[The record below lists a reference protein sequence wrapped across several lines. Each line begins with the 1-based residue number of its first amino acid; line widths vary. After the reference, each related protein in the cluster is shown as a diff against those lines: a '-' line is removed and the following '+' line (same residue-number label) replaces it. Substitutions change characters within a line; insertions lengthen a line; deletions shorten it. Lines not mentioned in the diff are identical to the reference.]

1 MRSHFLPKS
10 PLFGR
15 NWLVRQ
21 KLAGSADGSVRLKIS
36 NFWPNNFG
44 RTFGRTVLPKKHR
57 NNFRSYTSKNAW
69 GVKSTA
75 EQVPVWGGEECKHS
89 SQERTKFWGGSLINS
104 LATLKE
110 KELTRTLKRSWLF
123 QVYLTQAR
131 SSSIW
136 DTPYTW
142 KIRKQSNVQYYCPA
156 AQLQKSFDI
165 CLTFSIY
172 CISCMHHHDGFVRQ
186 I

>member
-57 NNFRSYTSKNAW
+57 NNFRSYTTS
-69 GVKSTA
+69 
-75 EQVPVWGGEECKHS
+75 H
-89 SQERTKFWGGSLINS
+89 
-104 LATLKE
+104 
-110 KELTRTLKRSWLF
+110 
-123 QVYLTQAR
+123 R
-131 SSSIW
+131 SSCSWWRASQIVVDHFPISPNPDCRLPQSLSTGTRFPVAPHLAADTIEAPSLSGPSWSRPTGISGRWW
-136 DTPYTW
+136 D
-142 KIRKQSNVQYYCPA
+142 
-156 AQLQKSFDI
+156 
-165 CLTFSIY
+165 
-172 CISCMHHHDGFVRQ
+172 CISMFPCAKAPVRHDWPMSK
-186 I
+186 